1 MTRRRPSDSR
11 LAAARYAV
19 ERAAEQA
26 EDATADPDDEP
37 VDRGQASLDQRAQY
51 VEVAIQQAM
60 RRGDFDGLP
69 GAGKP
74 LPAIDS
80 VRDPDWWI
88 RRKIE
93 REGLTGL
100 GPPALTLR
108 TEDAGLDERLD
119 GIAAESTV
127 REVLEDFNKRVREAR
142 LQLLGGPPVITGYR
156 DVEAEVEAWRAR
168 AEQRRAARQRALE
181 EERQRE
187 AAALAAMSWWERRK
201 AKRRRA

>member
-1 MTRRRPSDSR
+1 MTERRPADSR

-19 ERAAEQA
+19 ERATPPAEQA
-26 EDATADPDDEP
+26 EEEP
-37 VDRGQASLDQRAQY
+37 TDRGQPSADQRAQA

-69 GAGKP
+69 GAGRP
-74 LPAIDS
+74 LQDLGG

-108 TEDAGLDERLD
+108 TEDAGLDDRLD
-119 GIAAESTV
+119 ELHTEGEV
-127 REVLEDFNKRVREAR
+127 RRVLEDFNGRVREAR
-142 LQLLGGPPVITGYR
+142 RQLLGGPPVFTRPR
-156 DVEAEVEAWRAR
+156 DVDAEVVAWRERAR
-168 AEQRRAARQRALE
+168 QRRAARLQALE
-181 EERQRE
+181 EERERE
-187 AAALAAMSWWERRK
+187 AAALAAMTWRERRR
-201 AKRRRA
+201 AKRRR

>member
-1 MTRRRPSDSR
+1 MTRRRPTDSR

-26 EDATADPDDEP
+26 EDADDEP

-108 TEDAGLDERLD
+108 TEDAGLEERLD
-119 GIAAESTV
+119 RIAVESTV
-127 REVLEDFNKRVREAR
+127 REVLEDFNRRVREAR

-156 DVEAEVEAWRAR
+156 DVEAEVAAWRAR

-181 EERQRE
+181 EERERE
-187 AAALAAMSWWERRK
+187 AAALAAMSWRERWR
-201 AKRRRA
+201 AKRQRG